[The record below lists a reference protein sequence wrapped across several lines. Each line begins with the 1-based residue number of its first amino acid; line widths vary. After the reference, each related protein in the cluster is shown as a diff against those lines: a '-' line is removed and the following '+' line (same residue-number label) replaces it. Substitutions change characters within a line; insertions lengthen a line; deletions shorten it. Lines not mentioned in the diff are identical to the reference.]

1 MRRVET
7 ALRLA
12 ALGVTVG
19 VFSGCNISSAIGV
32 IQYNLEREKKIEV
45 LAEYDGLRD
54 ETVAV
59 IVQADHLTLYDF
71 PDVVANTCVNIAR
84 RLQQN
89 VENIRVLDPKVVLDW
104 TYRTPSWSAMPLGEV
119 VEELGVDRVVLID
132 IYEFR
137 LNPPGNRWVW
147 EGVATASIGIVE
159 KNGFDPDSFSEHWDI
174 SVEFPKDKGYGRE
187 HASEQAIQT
196 GLLTMFVQKAS
207 WLFYDH
213 IEKKYP
219 DV

>member
-1 MRRVET
+1 MQ
-7 ALRLA
+7 RLGTLSTV
-12 ALGVTVG
+12 LGVCAFLVIGT
-19 VFSGCNISSAIGV
+19 GCNIAGV
-32 IQYNLEREKKIEV
+32 VGVMSYNLEREKNIEV
-45 LAEYDGLRD
+45 LAEYEGLRD

-59 IVQADHLTLYDF
+59 VVQADHMTLYDH
-71 PDVVANTCVNIAR
+71 PDVVANTCVNVSR

-89 VENIRVLDPKVVLDW
+89 VENIRVLDPSIVLDW

-147 EGVATASIGIVE
+147 EGVVTASVGVIE
-159 KNGFDPDSFSEHWDI
+159 RSGFDPDSFSEHWDI
-174 SVEFPKDKGYGRE
+174 SAEFPKEKGYGRA
-187 HASEQAIQT
+187 HASEQAIET
-196 GLLTMFVQKAS
+196 GLLAMFVQKAS
-207 WLFYDH
+207 WLFFDH

-219 DV
+219 DA